1 MSSCSVLR
9 NIERVSQLVADFL
22 GNPAAFTPAQA
33 ARLSGEIESVRG
45 SVRNLPLAAGPK
57 NDILRRL
64 SEAQF
69 LLSSGTLGTVD
80 TLLAV
85 LQILA
90 LAALKVSTR
99 KLPCTQGI
107 VTVHPSNC
115 FSTACRCC
123 C

>member
-22 GNPAAFTPAQA
+22 GNPTAFTAAQA
-33 ARLSGEIESVRG
+33 ATISAEIESVRG

-57 NDILRRL
+57 DDILRRL

-69 LLSSGTLGTVD
+69 LLANGPLNRVD

-85 LQILA
+85 LQILSI
-90 LAALKVSTR
+90 AALKVTNR
-99 KLPCTQGI
+99 KLPCTPGK
-107 VTVHPSNC
+107 VTVFPSNC
-115 FSTACRCC
+115 FSTTCRCC